1 MRITHIAIWTNNLEN
16 LKNFYLEYFNGKS
29 NQKYR
34 NINKGFESYFIS
46 FDDGAK
52 LELMSKIDIY
62 EEKNKITKEYLGICH
77 FAISVGSKQM
87 VKELTEVLRRD
98 GYLVIG
104 EPRTT
109 GDGFYESVVLDPD
122 KNRIEITE

>member
-16 LKNFYLEYFNGKS
+16 LKNFYLKYFNGKS
-29 NQKYR
+29 NQKYK
-34 NINKGFESYFIS
+34 NIKKGFESYFIS

-52 LELMSKIDIY
+52 LELMNRFDIS
-62 EEKNKITKEYLGICH
+62 EEKNEVNKEYVGICH
-77 FAISVGSKQM
+77 FAISVGSRGM
-87 VKELTEVLRRD
+87 VKELTEVLKKD

-104 EPRTT
+104 EPRIT
-109 GDGFYESVVLDPD
+109 GDGFYESLVLDPD

>member
-52 LELMSKIDIY
+52 LELMSKVDIY

-77 FAISVGSKQM
+77 FAISVGSKQI

>member
-52 LELMSKIDIY
+52 LELMSKVNIY

-77 FAISVGSKQM
+77 FAISVGSKQI

-109 GDGFYESVVLDPD
+109 GDGFYESIVLDPD

>member
-1 MRITHIAIWTNNLEN
+1 MKITHIAIWTNNLEN
-16 LKNFYLEYFNGKS
+16 LKNFYLKYFNGKS
-29 NQKYR
+29 NEKYR
-34 NINKGFESYFIS
+34 NLKKGFESYFIS

-52 LELMSKIDIY
+52 LELMSKVDIY

-77 FAISVGSKQM
+77 FAISVGSKEM
-87 VKELTEVLRRD
+87 VKKLTEILRRD
-98 GYLVIG
+98 GYVVIG

-109 GDGFYESVVLDPD
+109 GDGFYESVVLDPE